1 MKDLDTMMVSNVGQ
15 GTLPKWWRDS
25 SGLDGGGLVEV
36 RPARDGR
43 NSIILTPR
51 PVRRRGAVGLAE
63 AFARCPYSYSD
74 PDFNQQIIAGGGV
87 FNGGTMTSTNST
99 FFG

>member
-1 MKDLDTMMVSNVGQ
+1 MKDSDTMTVSKVGQ

-63 AFARCPYSYSD
+63 AFARCPY
-74 PDFNQQIIAGGGV
+74 PMPAPRRRKLPFR
-87 FNGGTMTSTNST
+87 
-99 FFG
+99 